1 MKRPARTKAPADRAT
16 TSPSRFPSRAELQ
29 EQISELVAQ
38 QAAISEVLRAIASS
52 PGDLQ
57 PIFATIL
64 DGATRLCQADGG
76 TLRLIEVEGVRLVA
90 QKLSPAL
97 ERWYTPP
104 KVAPHDSY
112 VGRNVASRSPIHI
125 PDLSASDFYRRGD
138 PTVVALVKAG
148 MRSTVFVPMLRN
160 DDVIG
165 ALAIWRERLESFGD
179 KQIELVADFAAQAAI
194 ALEITRR
201 ERQLREVQ
209 MELAHANRLAATGQ
223 LTACI
228 AHDVKQPITAAVAS
242 AQAALHFLRH
252 EPPELGKVRQVLD
265 AIVESGHRAGDVI
278 DGIRA
283 LVKKAPLRKERLDIR
298 ATIHAVIELT
308 HSEAVKN
315 CVSVQT
321 DLAQDLPLIE
331 GDRVQLQQV
340 MLNLIVNGIEAM
352 SDVGDGQRDLLINA
366 EATQDGVRVAVQ
378 DSGAGQCQEKLD
390 RLFEP
395 FYTTKPDGM
404 GMGLSICRSIVETH
418 GGRLWATSCEP
429 RGALFQFEIPAR
441 QRAAP

>member
-1 MKRPARTKAPADRAT
+1 M
-16 TSPSRFPSRAELQ
+16 Q
-29 EQISELVAQ
+29 
-38 QAAISEVLRAIASS
+38 
-52 PGDLQ
+52 
-57 PIFATIL
+57 
-64 DGATRLCQADGG
+64 
-76 TLRLIEVEGVRLVA
+76 
-90 QKLSPAL
+90 
-97 ERWYTPP
+97 
-104 KVAPHDSY
+104 
-112 VGRNVASRSPIHI
+112 
-125 PDLSASDFYRRGD
+125 
-138 PTVVALVKAG
+138 
-148 MRSTVFVPMLRN
+148 STVFVPMLRN
-160 DDVIG
+160 DRVIG
-165 ALAIWRERLESFGD
+165 ALAIWRERLEPFGD

-252 EPPELGKVRQVLD
+252 KPPELGKVRQVLD

-283 LVKKAPLRKERLDIR
+283 LVKKAPLQKERLDIR

-352 SDVGDGQRDLLINA
+352 AAAAETSGELSIASRRDGSGA
-366 EATQDGVRVAVQ
+366 VCVAVA
-378 DSGAGQCQEKLD
+378 DTGPGLAAGAREQV
-390 RLFEP
+390 FAA
-395 FYTTKPDGM
+395 FYTTKPTGL
-404 GMGLSICRSIVETH
+404 GLGLSICRSIVETH